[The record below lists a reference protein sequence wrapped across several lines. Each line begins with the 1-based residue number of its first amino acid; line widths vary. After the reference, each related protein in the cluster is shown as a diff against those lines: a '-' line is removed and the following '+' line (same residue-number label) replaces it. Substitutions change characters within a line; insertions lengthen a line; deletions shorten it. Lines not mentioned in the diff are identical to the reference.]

1 VVDRAP
7 RISFLGMPAY
17 VRVSS
22 SRPVLV
28 ITLSANAEGTVAV
41 RWDGGDAIGRY
52 DIRPGT
58 NSFRLALPR
67 GLKGRKTFILTAASP
82 QGAIGNPLRQAVLF
96 VR

>member
-1 VVDRAP
+1 
-7 RISFLGMPAY
+7 
-17 VRVSS
+17 VSS

-28 ITLSANAEGTVAV
+28 IALSANAEGTVSA

-58 NSFRLALPR
+58 NSVRIVLPR
-67 GLKGRKTFILTAASP
+67 GLKGRKTLILTAASP
-82 QGAIGNPLRQAVLF
+82 QGATGNPLRQSVLF